1 MGPLAGGWMGFFARG
16 VTRRNLF
23 AIVVGAV
30 LAGGPFIAFNLWLDN
45 LIERQGQSEV
55 STAARRAIAL
65 AEARVRD
72 AVGTLDTLALAGVSS
87 CDQQDMEAMRRA
99 AFSTIP
105 VKEIAVIGP
114 DGKTLCNHLGLP
126 PGEREVVSSEPLVG
140 AGEYRLDI
148 ISLPGGERMVRLRRD
163 VGSAHNSISALVPTV
178 LFLPQV
184 STGGGPFSGYA
195 RIVTAQ
201 GATIGEVGARSA
213 DSESA
218 NFSADIRSNK
228 FGFDVEVLSP
238 KARIEAEHA
247 DLKRFGLFA
256 AGIIMM
262 TVTGF
267 VVLIPRRAPRNPVA
281 EIERA
286 LKAGEFIPY
295 YQPIVDIRSGQLRGA
310 EVLVRWRKPD
320 GTLVLPGSFIP
331 LMESSDLIDDLTRSL
346 MRKVCIEV
354 GPALGRRPDLRI
366 SFNFAG
372 KLFSEPSIVKD
383 VRDIFVSS
391 PIKFSQVVLEVTERD
406 PIENFTE
413 TRQTIAALQGLGVR
427 IAIDDVG
434 TGHSGLSYMLK
445 LGVDIIKID
454 KMFVD
459 AIGTDRNSTTIVET
473 LVDLARNMRM
483 DVVAEGVENFEQVMH
498 LRTLGVRAA
507 QGYVFAPPLPGSSF
521 LQLVEALDPLQPA
534 GLEFGGTWP
543 PNTWLRPHRQLSQQA
558 RRHEKGRP
566 CGRPV
571 KTPRGRNLCTDRHL
585 IPADPRDRMSF

>member
-1 MGPLAGGWMGFFARG
+1 MGFFVRG

-23 AIVVGAV
+23 AIVVGTV

-55 STAARRAIAL
+55 STAAKRAIAL

-72 AVGTLDTLALAGVSS
+72 AVGTLDTLAAAGVSS

-105 VKEIAVIGP
+105 VKEIAIIGP

-140 AGEYRLDI
+140 AGGYRLDI
-148 ISLPGGERMVRLRRD
+148 ISLPGGERMVRLGRD

-201 GATIGEVGARSA
+201 GATIGEVGGRKAE
-213 DSESA
+213 SESA

-238 KARIEAEHA
+238 RARIEAEHA
-247 DLKRFGLFA
+247 NLKWFSLFT
-256 AGIIMM
+256 AGVIMI

-267 VVLIPRRAPRNPVA
+267 VVLIPRRSPRNPVA

-286 LKAGEFIPY
+286 LEAGEFIPY

-310 EVLVRWRKPD
+310 EVLVRWRKSD

-383 VRDIFVSS
+383 VRDIFVRS

-534 GLEFGGTWP
+534 GLEFGGERTAV
-543 PNTWLRPHRQLSQQA
+543 SA
-558 RRHEKGRP
+558 
-566 CGRPV
+566 
-571 KTPRGRNLCTDRHL
+571 
-585 IPADPRDRMSF
+585 

>member
-1 MGPLAGGWMGFFARG
+1 MGLIVSA
-16 VTRRNLF
+16 VTRRNIF
-23 AIVVGAV
+23 AIIVGAV
-30 LAGGPFIAFNLWLDN
+30 LAGAPFIAFNLWLDN
-45 LIERQGQSEV
+45 LIERQGETEV
-55 STAARRAIAL
+55 GTAAKRAIAL

-72 AVGTLDTLALAGVSS
+72 AVDTLDSLALGGVAS
-87 CDQQDMEAMRRA
+87 CDEHDIEAMRYA
-99 AFSTIP
+99 AFNTIP

-126 PGEREVVSSEPLVG
+126 PGERNLISSEPLSGVRG
-140 AGEYRLDI
+140 YHFDI
-148 ISLPGGERMVRLRRD
+148 ISLPNGEHMVRLRRG
-163 VGSAHNSISALVPTV
+163 VGTASNSISALVPTV

-184 STGGGPFSGYA
+184 STQGGPFSGYA

-201 GATIGEVGARSA
+201 GATIGEVGGRRAEDSSA
-213 DSESA
+213 DFAAEIKSE
-218 NFSADIRSNK
+218 K

-238 KARIEAEHA
+238 RARLEAEHA
-247 DLKRFGLFA
+247 DLKWFGLFA
-256 AGIIMM
+256 AAIIMM
-262 TVTGF
+262 MVTGF
-267 VVLIPRRAPRNPVA
+267 VVLIPRRSPRNPVA
-281 EIERA
+281 EIELA
-286 LKAGEFIPY
+286 LEAGEFIPY
-295 YQPIVDIRSGQLRGA
+295 YQPVVDIRSGQLRGA

-320 GTLVLPGSFIP
+320 GTLVLPGAFIP
-331 LMESSDLIDDLTRSL
+331 LMESSDLIDDLTRHL
-346 MRKVCIEV
+346 MRNVCIEV
-354 GPALGRRPDLRI
+354 GPALGRRPDLQI

-372 KLFSEPSIVKD
+372 KLFSEPSIVSD
-383 VRDIFVSS
+383 VCTIFANS
-391 PIKFSQVVLEVTERD
+391 PLKFSQVVLEVTERD

-498 LRTLGVRAA
+498 LRALGVRSA

-521 LQLVEALDPLQPA
+521 LQLVEAIDPLQPA
-534 GLEFGGTWP
+534 GSESHPVGSGE
-543 PNTWLRPHRQLSQQA
+543 QIALSA
-558 RRHEKGRP
+558 
-566 CGRPV
+566 
-571 KTPRGRNLCTDRHL
+571 
-585 IPADPRDRMSF
+585 

>member
-1 MGPLAGGWMGFFARG
+1 MGFFVRG

-55 STAARRAIAL
+55 STAAKRAIAL

-72 AVGTLDTLALAGVSS
+72 AVGTLDTLAVAGVSS

-99 AFSTIP
+99 AFSAIP

-140 AGEYRLDI
+140 AGGYRLDI

-201 GATIGEVGARSA
+201 GATIGEVGGRTA

-247 DLKRFGLFA
+247 DLKWFGLFA

-267 VVLIPRRAPRNPVA
+267 AVLIPRRAPRNPVA

-286 LKAGEFIPY
+286 LEAGEFIPY

-346 MRKVCIEV
+346 MRKVCTEV

-383 VRDIFVSS
+383 VRDIFASS

-498 LRTLGVRAA
+498 LRTLGVRSA

-534 GLEFGGTWP
+534 GLEFGG
-543 PNTWLRPHRQLSQQA
+543 A
-558 RRHEKGRP
+558 E
-566 CGRPV
+566 
-571 KTPRGRNLCTDRHL
+571 
-585 IPADPRDRMSF
+585 RMAVSA

>member
-1 MGPLAGGWMGFFARG
+1 MGFFVRG
-16 VTRRNLF
+16 ITRRNLF

-30 LAGGPFIAFNLWLDN
+30 FAGGPLIAFNLWLDN
-45 LIERQGQSEV
+45 LIERQGQTEV
-55 STAARRAIAL
+55 STAAKRAIAL

-87 CDQQDMEAMRRA
+87 CDQQNMEAMRRA
-99 AFSTIP
+99 AFNTIP
-105 VKEIAVIGP
+105 VKEIAVIGA

-126 PGEREVVSSEPLVG
+126 PGERNVVSSEPLVG
-140 AGEYRLDI
+140 ASGYRLDI
-148 ISLPGGERMVRLRRD
+148 ISLHGGERMVRLRRD
-163 VGSAHNSISALVPTV
+163 VVSVQNSISALVPAV

-201 GATIGEVGARSA
+201 GATIGEVGGRTA
-213 DSESA
+213 DSEST
-218 NFSADIRSNK
+218 NFSAGIRSSK

-238 KARIEAEHA
+238 RARIEAEHA
-247 DLKRFGLFA
+247 DLKWFGLIA

-262 TVTGF
+262 TVTGL
-267 VVLIPRRAPRNPVA
+267 VVLLPRRSPRNPMA
-281 EIERA
+281 EIEHA
-286 LKAGEFIPY
+286 LESGEFIPY
-295 YQPIVDIRSGQLRGA
+295 YQPVVDIRSGQLRGA
-310 EVLVRWRKPD
+310 EVLVRWRKSD
-320 GTLVLPGSFIP
+320 GTLVLPGAFIP
-331 LMESSDLIDDLTRSL
+331 LMESSDLIDDLTRHL
-346 MRKVCIEV
+346 MRKVCTEV

-383 VRDIFVSS
+383 VRNIFVDS

-454 KMFVD
+454 KIFVD

-498 LRTLGVRAA
+498 LRTLGVRSA

-534 GLEFGGTWP
+534 GLEFGSG
-543 PNTWLRPHRQLSQQA
+543 HRIAASA
-558 RRHEKGRP
+558 
-566 CGRPV
+566 
-571 KTPRGRNLCTDRHL
+571 
-585 IPADPRDRMSF
+585 